1 MDQVYAVLNVFLQI
15 FKVNIACRKGKWSVG
30 VGVYFPPNW
39 KLQNAFGWVP
49 CKSFCQANGAGNSCP
64 FISFAYQKYR
74 RRRRWRQG
82 HKDVDEQRR
91 RREGDATPSNYAQ
104 SEIYAKFSY
113 WAQGHTRKFSK
124 LHLASKI
131 AASMHECACLLLLA
145 CVCECVCSWDCLVCI
160 DECKVTFNLYALAKS
175 LHQKKFLLNEN

>member
-30 VGVYFPPNW
+30 RMRYRVYFPPNW

-74 RRRRWRQG
+74 RRRRQA
-82 HKDVDEQRR
+82 HKDVDEQRWR
-91 RREGDATPSNYAQ
+91 SKGPTPSHYAQ

-131 AASMHECACLLLLA
+131 AASMHV
-145 CVCECVCSWDCLVCI
+145 CVCLCLHACVCSWDCLVCI